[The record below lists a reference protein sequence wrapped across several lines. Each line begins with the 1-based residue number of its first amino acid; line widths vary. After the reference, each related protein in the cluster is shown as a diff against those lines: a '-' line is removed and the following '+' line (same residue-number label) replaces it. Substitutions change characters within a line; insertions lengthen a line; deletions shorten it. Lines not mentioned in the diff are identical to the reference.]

1 MKFWTEQETKLLTD
15 NLDKNTKEIYLAYCD
30 VYGSSRSYDSIQ
42 KKVKQLRE
50 DELYVTP
57 GTIVEDDSGLE
68 DAFASLLGATPAQA
82 LVLPVTNAQ
91 EKKENKEKARD
102 WLKDLVDYG
111 QSLNIQI
118 PHRPRVTEGTSLCL
132 VISDTHV
139 GKHTNVY
146 NLDIASERFKSIP
159 PRLFARV
166 TEEIDEVAILL
177 TGDLVEGEDIYPT
190 QANHIQCSAIEQVQ
204 RCVEGLWEMVLGIR
218 TLFQCRVTI
227 HSVRGNHGRVSKTA
241 NEKTNWDNVVYYVL
255 STIVATHGDPNIVYQ
270 AGYEEFHTFRVQDKV
285 GMLYHYG
292 VKHTGTPAM
301 REKVAG
307 WGAVK
312 NFDFMCHGHWHEW
325 HVGAWLGK
333 PVIANGCMCGPDD
346 LAQRIAREDSARQA
360 YFKVRTGEPLYDFG
374 WLEW

>member
-1 MKFWTEQETKLLTD
+1 MKFWTEQETNLLTN
-15 NLDKNTKEIYLAYCD
+15 NLDQNTREIYLAYCD
-30 VYGSSRSYDSIQ
+30 VYGSTRSYDSIQ
-42 KKVKQLRE
+42 KKVKQLRG
-50 DELYVTP
+50 DQLTVTP
-57 GTIVEDDSGLE
+57 ETIVEDDSGLE
-68 DAFASLLGATPAQA
+68 EAFASLLGGTPAQG
-82 LVLPVTNAQ
+82 LMIPEVSAQ
-91 EKKENKEKARD
+91 QKKEKREKARD
-102 WLKDLVDYG
+102 WLKDLVEYG

-132 VISDTHV
+132 LISDTHV
-139 GKHTNVY
+139 GKHTDEF
-146 NLDIASERFKSIP
+146 NLNTATSRFKEIP
-159 PRLFARV
+159 TRLHSRV
-166 TEEIDEVAILL
+166 TEEINEIVVCLI
-177 TGDLVEGEDIYPT
+177 GDLVEGEDVYPT
-190 QANHIQCSAIEQVQ
+190 QANHIECSAIEQVQ
-204 RCVEGLWEMVLGIR
+204 RCVEGLWDMILNLR

-227 HSVRGNHGRVSKTA
+227 HSVPGNHGRVSKTA

-255 STIVATHGDPNIVYQ
+255 ETIVATHNDPNITFKANYN
-270 AGYEEFHTFRVQDKV
+270 EFYTFHIQDKV

-307 WGAVK
+307 WGTVK

-360 YFKVRTGEPLYDFG
+360 YFKVRANEPLYDFG